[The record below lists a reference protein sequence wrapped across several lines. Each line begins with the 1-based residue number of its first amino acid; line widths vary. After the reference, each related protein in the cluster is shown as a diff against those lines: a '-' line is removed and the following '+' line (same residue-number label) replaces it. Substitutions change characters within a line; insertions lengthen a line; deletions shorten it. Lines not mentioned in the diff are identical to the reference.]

1 MENYEL
7 YTKDYIKK
15 TIKINH
21 ADIKKIFSL
30 SNEKLDLLIKEENI
44 NEYLYVLALYII
56 QNKMLYPLYLDKAT
70 YIKDKL
76 FYIQKIDEIVRNN
89 ISEKEK
95 LSNDKHPN
103 YKYNYK
109 IDTELLEYILSVINK
124 NYNSFQKVIYYYFAC
139 CNIFNT
145 DSKLNYL
152 SQINP
157 YLAGKYRL
165 PFDNLY
171 RINLDNNDVTC
182 FEIVEIIK
190 ALAKNEGMIVLDD
203 NISNYGTRHHVTFE
217 GVLDKTYIKLDP
229 LNNVKPY
236 NDMIGV
242 KKNMPYNGIYVK
254 KEEKL
259 DSVIQNVYE
268 DVQKRFLK
276 TDNKRFTNKNINDV
290 LIDINRINI
299 DKDVKKSIKD
309 IILMI
314 NNFKTK
320 KIEYYTEIIRNKQS
334 IFNKTNGNV
343 KVSVILINDDKYTF
357 SAILSTN
364 SNFYIKIDEDKISLI
379 NKEEL
384 VKQIENDNIII
395 SRNRSSNKEK
405 MYNFID
411 GIDKNIQVKNNLR
424 ACNNLFPKL
433 LKNINGINN
442 SIANRNLT

>member
-15 TIKINH
+15 TIKINDV
-21 ADIKKIFSL
+21 DIKKIFSL
-30 SNEKLDLLIKEENI
+30 SNEKLDLLIKEENLK
-44 NEYLYVLALYII
+44 EYLYVLALYVIK
-56 QNKMLYPLYLDKAT
+56 NKMLYPLYIEKAK
-70 YIKDKL
+70 YIKEKL
-76 FYIQKIDEIVRNN
+76 FYIQKTDEIVRNN

-95 LSNDKHPN
+95 LANDKHPN
-103 YKYNYK
+103 YKYDYE
-109 IDTELLEYILSVINK
+109 IDTELLEYILSGINK
-124 NYNSFQKVIYYYFAC
+124 NYSGFQKIIYYYFAC

-171 RINLDNNDVTC
+171 KINLDNNDVTC

-190 ALAKNEGMIVLDD
+190 ALAKKEGMIVLDN
-203 NISNYGTRHHVTFE
+203 NISNYGTRYHVTFE

-242 KKNMPYNGIYVK
+242 KKSMPYNGIYVK
-254 KEEKL
+254 EEKAL
-259 DSVIQNVYE
+259 DHIIQNVYE

-276 TDNKRFTNKNINDV
+276 SDNKKFTNKNINDV
-290 LIDINRINI
+290 LTDVNRLNI
-299 DKDVKKSIKD
+299 DKSVKESIKD

-320 KIEYYTEIIRNKQS
+320 KIEFYTEIIRNKQN
-334 IFNKTNGNV
+334 ILNKTNGNV
-343 KVSVILINDDKYTF
+343 NVSVVLINDDKYTF

-364 SNFYIKIDEDKISLI
+364 SNFYIKIDEDKITLI

-384 VKQIENDNIII
+384 IKEIEDDNIII
-395 SRNRSSNKEK
+395 TRNRSSNKED

-411 GIDKNIQVKNNLR
+411 DIDKTIQIKNNLR
-424 ACNNLFPKL
+424 ACNNLFSKL

-442 SIANRNLT
+442 SNLKYNI

>member
-15 TIKINH
+15 TIKINDV
-21 ADIKKIFSL
+21 DIKKIFSL
-30 SNEKLDLLIKEENI
+30 SNEKLDLLIKEENLK
-44 NEYLYVLALYII
+44 EYLYVLALYVIK
-56 QNKMLYPLYLDKAT
+56 NKMLYPLYIEKAK
-70 YIKDKL
+70 YIKEKL
-76 FYIQKIDEIVRNN
+76 FYIQKTDEIVRNN

-95 LSNDKHPN
+95 LANDKHPN
-103 YKYNYK
+103 YKYDYE
-109 IDTELLEYILSVINK
+109 IDTELLEYILSGINK
-124 NYNSFQKVIYYYFAC
+124 NYSGFQKIIYYYFAC

-171 RINLDNNDVTC
+171 KINLDNNDVTC

-190 ALAKNEGMIVLDD
+190 ALAKKEGMIVLDD
-203 NISNYGTRHHVTFE
+203 NISNYGTRYHVIFE

-242 KKNMPYNGIYVK
+242 KKSMPYNGIYVK
-254 KEEKL
+254 EEKAL
-259 DSVIQNVYE
+259 DHIIQNVYE

-276 TDNKRFTNKNINDV
+276 SDNKKFTNKNINDV
-290 LIDINRINI
+290 LIDVNRLNI
-299 DKDVKKSIKD
+299 DKSVKESIKD

-320 KIEYYTEIIRNKQS
+320 KIEFYTEIIRNKQN
-334 IFNKTNGNV
+334 ILNKTNGNV
-343 KVSVILINDDKYTF
+343 NVSVVLINDDKYTF

-364 SNFYIKIDEDKISLI
+364 SNFYIKIDEDKITLI

-384 VKQIENDNIII
+384 IKEIEDDNIII
-395 SRNRSSNKEK
+395 TRNRSSNKEDI
-405 MYNFID
+405 YNFID
-411 GIDKNIQVKNNLR
+411 GIDKTIQIKNNLR

-442 SIANRNLT
+442 SNLKYNI

>member
-1 MENYEL
+1 M
-7 YTKDYIKK
+7 
-15 TIKINH
+15 
-21 ADIKKIFSL
+21 
-30 SNEKLDLLIKEENI
+30 
-44 NEYLYVLALYII
+44 
-56 QNKMLYPLYLDKAT
+56 
-70 YIKDKL
+70 
-76 FYIQKIDEIVRNN
+76 
-89 ISEKEK
+89 
-95 LSNDKHPN
+95 
-103 YKYNYK
+103 
-109 IDTELLEYILSVINK
+109 
-124 NYNSFQKVIYYYFAC
+124 
-139 CNIFNT
+139 
-145 DSKLNYL
+145 
-152 SQINP
+152 
-157 YLAGKYRL
+157 
-165 PFDNLY
+165 
-171 RINLDNNDVTC
+171 
-182 FEIVEIIK
+182 
-190 ALAKNEGMIVLDD
+190 
-203 NISNYGTRHHVTFE
+203 
-217 GVLDKTYIKLDP
+217 
-229 LNNVKPY
+229 
-236 NDMIGV
+236 
-242 KKNMPYNGIYVK
+242 
-254 KEEKL
+254 
-259 DSVIQNVYE
+259 YE

-276 TDNKRFTNKNINDV
+276 TNNKRFTNKNINDV

-433 LKNINGINN
+433 LKNINGIND
-442 SIANRNLT
+442 SNLKYNI

>member
-21 ADIKKIFSL
+21 TDIKKIFSL

-44 NEYLYVLALYII
+44 NEYLYVLSLYVI
-56 QNKMLYPLYLDKAT
+56 QNKMLYPLYLDKAI

-95 LSNDKHPN
+95 LANDKHPN
-103 YKYNYK
+103 YKYDYK
-109 IDTELLEYILSVINK
+109 IDTELLEYILSGINK
-124 NYNSFQKVIYYYFAC
+124 NYGSFQKIIYYYFVC

-165 PFDNLY
+165 SFDNLY
-171 RINLDNNDVTC
+171 KINLDNNDVTC

-203 NISNYGTRHHVTFE
+203 NISNYGTRRHVTFE

-254 KEEKL
+254 KEQTL

-290 LIDINRINI
+290 LTDINRINI

-343 KVSVILINDDKYTF
+343 NVSVVLINDDKYTF

-364 SNFYIKIDEDKISLI
+364 SNFYIKIDEDKISLT

-384 VKQIENDNIII
+384 IKQIENDSIII
-395 SRNRSSNKEK
+395 TRNRSSNKEE

-411 GIDKNIQVKNNLR
+411 GIDRNIQVKNNLR

-433 LKNINGINN
+433 LKNINGIND
-442 SIANRNLT
+442 SNLKYNI

>member
-44 NEYLYVLALYII
+44 NEYLYVLSLYII

-95 LSNDKHPN
+95 LTNDKHPN

-109 IDTELLEYILSVINK
+109 IDTELLEYILSGINK

-171 RINLDNNDVTC
+171 RINLDNNDVAC

-203 NISNYGTRHHVTFE
+203 NISNYGTRFHVTFE
-217 GVLDKTYIKLDP
+217 GVLNKTYIKLDP

-254 KEEKL
+254 GEKL
-259 DSVIQNVYE
+259 DSVIENVYE

-309 IILMI
+309 IILTI
-314 NNFKTK
+314 NDFKTK

-364 SNFYIKIDEDKISLI
+364 SNFYIKIDEDKISLV

-424 ACNNLFPKL
+424 ACNNLFLTL
-433 LKNINGINN
+433 LKNINGIND
-442 SIANRNLT
+442 SNLKYNI

>member
-30 SNEKLDLLIKEENI
+30 SNEKLDLLIEEENI
-44 NEYLYVLALYII
+44 NEYLYVLSLYII

-95 LSNDKHPN
+95 LDNDKHPN

-109 IDTELLEYILSVINK
+109 IDTELLEYILSGINK

-254 KEEKL
+254 KEQAL

-268 DVQKRFLK
+268 DVQKSFLK

-314 NNFKTK
+314 NDFKTK

-364 SNFYIKIDEDKISLI
+364 SNFYIKIDEDKISLV

-433 LKNINGINN
+433 LKNINSIND
-442 SIANRNLT
+442 SNLKYNI

>member
-7 YTKDYIKK
+7 YTKDYVKK

-30 SNEKLDLLIKEENI
+30 SNEKLDLLIKEEKL
-44 NEYLYVLALYII
+44 NEYLYVLALYVI

-95 LSNDKHPN
+95 LANDKHPN
-103 YKYNYK
+103 YKYDYE
-109 IDTELLEYILSVINK
+109 IDTGLLEYIISGINK
-124 NYNSFQKVIYYYFAC
+124 NYSSFQKIIYYYFTC

-171 RINLDNNDVTC
+171 KINLDNNDVTC
-182 FEIVEIIK
+182 FEMVEIIK
-190 ALAKNEGMIVLDD
+190 ALAKKEGMIVLDD
-203 NISNYGTRHHVTFE
+203 NISNYGTRYHVAFE

-254 KEEKL
+254 KEKEL
-259 DSVIQNVYE
+259 DHIIQNVYE

-290 LIDINRINI
+290 LTDVNHLNI
-299 DKDVKKSIKD
+299 DKSIKKSIKD

-320 KIEYYTEIIRNKQS
+320 KIEFYTEIIRNKQN
-334 IFNKTNGNV
+334 ILNKTNGNV
-343 KVSVILINDDKYTF
+343 NVSVVLINDDKYTF

-364 SNFYIKIDEDKISLI
+364 SNFYIKIDEDKITLI

-384 VKQIENDNIII
+384 IKEIEEDNIII
-395 SRNRSSNKEK
+395 TRNRSSNKED

-411 GIDKNIQVKNNLR
+411 GIDKKIQIKNNLR

-442 SIANRNLT
+442 SNLKYNI